1 MHNKTRESST
11 QANLFVL
18 VCLSM
23 MTILLIWNATIR
35 VDNFATRQTE
45 LAEHSVH
52 AAADSVALLLD
63 GYRRAVRI
71 FADGNQAF
79 ISSVAEWP
87 QDAGLYAILE
97 ERITTYF
104 PEYFTFTLADKSGE
118 TILEGFEGL
127 VGPRCRNDIQDYAVS
142 DSGQQTYMHQG
153 RNGEKQHFDIMAHW
167 GGKEPDGSIFFI
179 SFGTDTLKRTLT
191 NTGVAGHRIY
201 LLRRDDPGLI
211 DLAITGNGNSPSGN
225 ERLGTKKMQRISFSA
240 PVPGTLWDVAILPN
254 KSLYADAYSAILVQ
268 SLIIFI
274 GFVII
279 SIIMRMLLLNE

>member
-18 VCLSM
+18 IGLSM

-52 AAADSVALLLD
+52 AAADSVALLLE

-71 FADGNQAF
+71 FADDNQAF

-87 QDAGLYAILE
+87 QDAGLHAILE

-104 PEYFTFTLADKSGE
+104 PEYFTFTLADKSGK
-118 TILEGFEGL
+118 TLLEGFEGL
-127 VGPRCRNDIQDYAVS
+127 VGPRCRNDIEEYAAS
-142 DSGQQTYMHQG
+142 DSDHLTYMHQG
-153 RNGEKQHFDIMAHW
+153 RPGTTPHFDIMAHS
-167 GGKEPDGSIFFI
+167 GGKESDGSIFFI
-179 SFGTDTLKRTLT
+179 SYRTDTLKRTLV
-191 NTGVAGHRIY
+191 NTGVADHRIY

-211 DLAITGNGNSPSGN
+211 ELAITGNDNTPSGN
-225 ERLGTKKMQRISFSA
+225 ERLTADEMQRISFSA

-254 KSLYADAYSAILVQ
+254 KSLYADTYSAILVQ